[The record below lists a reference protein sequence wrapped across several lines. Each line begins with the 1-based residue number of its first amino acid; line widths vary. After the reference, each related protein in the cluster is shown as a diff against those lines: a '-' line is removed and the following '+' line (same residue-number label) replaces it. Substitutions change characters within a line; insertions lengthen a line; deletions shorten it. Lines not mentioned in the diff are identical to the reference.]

1 MRSFSLDGNIY
12 PHTCIAQSTL
22 PANIS
27 KEEALKRIDSVI
39 KYVNDTLDQ
48 AEKQWRKENPFS
60 FTPTP
65 SYSMLNARQVSQL
78 SVRLKQTILD
88 MSPAGSEYNKY
99 ASSFL
104 PPYTYISVAQLFGTL
119 RGLREDYANDFL
131 KGFNEM
137 IDAELF
143 SDILE
148 QAEYLL
154 SQNYVRASAVVAG
167 VALESHLRK
176 LAVKN
181 SIPITKD
188 GGGYIKADFLN
199 GELNKNNIIDKT
211 ISKSITSWLGIRN
224 DAAHPD
230 AKEINAG
237 LVGSM
242 ISGIRI
248 FIEKY
253 PA

>member
-1 MRSFSLDGNIY
+1 M
-12 PHTCIAQSTL
+12 

-27 KEEALKRIDSVI
+27 KEEALKRIDSVKGFVDKEINKI
-39 KYVNDTLDQ
+39 KEY
-48 AEKQWRKENPFS
+48 KKKH
-60 FTPTP
+60 P
-65 SYSMLNARQVSQL
+65 SYRPDEDSELL
-78 SVRLKQTILD
+78 SKLGLRLKQTIIDLTP
-88 MSPAGSEYNKY
+88 STSQYRKFAESI
-99 ASSFL
+99 L
-104 PPYTYISVAQLFGTL
+104 PPFSVESVNGLIGAIN
-119 RGLREDYANDFL
+119 GLREDYANDFL

-188 GGGYIKADFLN
+188 EGGYIKADFLN

-237 LVGSM
+237 LVESM